1 MFKPASRP
9 ALPADAIGFISR
21 RDDRP
26 ERLALFDAKGKLSNT
41 FAFDQDMADV
51 AEILLKAGLIM
62 DDAGIVRYNGGVG
75 RVA

>member
-1 MFKPASRP
+1 MFKPTTRP
-9 ALPADAIGFISR
+9 ALPADAIGFIGH

-51 AEILLKAGLIM
+51 AEVLLKAGLIM
-62 DDAGIVRYNGGVG
+62 DEKGIVRYNGSAG
-75 RVA
+75 R

>member
-1 MFKPASRP
+1 MFKPATRP

-26 ERLALFDAKGKLSNT
+26 ERLALFKADNSLSNT
-41 FAFDQDMADV
+41 FRIDETIDTLRPALA
-51 AEILLKAGLIM
+51 AAGMIV
-62 DDAGIVRYNGGVG
+62 DARGIVR